1 MTVNDVLNYN
11 KIIKTIIEST
21 DNISALVKFKL
32 LGMCKQFEPIVSDFE
47 TIRQEKIKQYSNG
60 DEGGNIG
67 IIMPNRDNYENEE
80 KYTEA
85 VNEYDECIKKF
96 SDDMTELLNSET
108 SVQIKKFKAE
118 EIMNAGIPV
127 DYLMAIYDL
136 VEE

>member
-11 KIIKTIIEST
+11 KIIKRIIDGA

-47 TIRQEKIKQYSNG
+47 TIRQEKIVQYANDTDNG
-60 DEGGNIG
+60 NVG
-67 IIMPNRDNYENEE
+67 IVLPNKDKYENEE

-85 VNEYDECIKKF
+85 VKEYDECIKKF
-96 SDDMTELLNSET
+96 SDDMTELLNSEANI
-108 SVQIKKFKAE
+108 QIKKFKAE
-118 EIMNAGIPV
+118 EIMNAGLSA